1 MGAWILNFLFC
12 MADIYMLHR
21 FFASMFPVRY
31 MGKRRAVLFLGA
43 AGLALLVNME
53 AATWLN
59 LILLPIICFG
69 FAIAEFCVS
78 LKNGIIYTVVFY
90 AIFASGE
97 VTLEIWYRFL
107 SARLRYEI
115 IAWPAGSGLA
125 FLILDYLIRFGFL
138 LFIEQFTKKLEI
150 KGNQEFSMYLLV
162 VPLST
167 ILILGSFLYIDFPVG
182 FPLQC
187 LMCAGALM
195 LYFSNAAIFMILERF
210 SDMMERVKYEQLC
223 SVKQEMD
230 QEQFHNISLLNEDYR
245 RYLHDVHA
253 CMRNIRLLAAKGN
266 DKEVVQI
273 VDEMEGKFETETK
286 IRLYSTSSVLNAILS
301 ERRARAEK
309 CGVQMDIFVERFLK
323 VDFISPADMISMF
336 GNLLDNALEAAQQCE
351 ENKRA
356 VSVKF
361 FMGNEYMLAVHIENY
376 FKTPAL
382 LEKGRLLTTKRDKR
396 VHGFGIGIVR
406 QVAEQYGGSLQLE
419 QTDGR
424 FIADLSLSVYASL
437 QDANFGRKTV

>member
-43 AGLALLVNME
+43 AGLALLVNMK

-90 AIFASGE
+90 AIFAGGE
-97 VTLEIWYRFL
+97 AILEIWYRLISAWTNYQIDAWKIGGGLFFL
-107 SARLRYEI
+107 
-115 IAWPAGSGLA
+115 
-125 FLILDYLIRFGFL
+125 LIGYILRFGYL
-138 LFIEQFTKKLEI
+138 LFIERFTKKLEI
-150 KGNQEFSMYLLV
+150 NNNQEFAEYLLI
-162 VPLST
+162 VPISTLT
-167 ILILGSFLYIDFPVG
+167 ILMIFIYIPFPASAILQGV
-182 FPLQC
+182 
-187 LMCAGALM
+187 MCAGAFL
-195 LYFSNAAIFMILERF
+195 LYFCNAVTFMILERF
-210 SDMMERVKYEQLC
+210 SDVTERIKYEQLC

-273 VDEMEGKFETETK
+273 VDELEGKFETETK

-301 ERRARAEK
+301 ERRERAEK
-309 CGVQMDIFVERFLK
+309 CGVQMDIFVENFLK

-351 ENKRA
+351 ESKRA
-356 VSVKF
+356 VTVKF

-424 FIADLSLSVYASL
+424 FIADLSLSAYASL

>member
-31 MGKRRAVLFLGA
+31 MGKRRTVLFLGA
-43 AGLALLVNME
+43 AGLVLCVNL
-53 AATWLN
+53 ASVTWLN
-59 LILLPIICFG
+59 LLLFPLVSFLYIMC
-69 FAIAEFCVS
+69 EFCIS
-78 LKNGIIYTVVFY
+78 IKNGAIYTVVFY

-97 VTLEIWYRFL
+97 VALEIWYRFL
-107 SARLRYEI
+107 SARLGVQI
-115 IAWPAGSGLA
+115 VAWPGESGFA
-125 FLILDYLIRFGFL
+125 FLVLDYFLRFGFL
-138 LFIEQFTKKLEI
+138 LFIEQFTRKLETRN
-150 KGNQEFSMYLLV
+150 NQEFAAYLLIL
-162 VPLST
+162 PLST
-167 ILILGSFLYIDFPVG
+167 ILILGSFLYLEFPSG

-187 LMCAGALM
+187 FMCAGALM

-210 SDMMERVKYEQLC
+210 AEATERIKYEQLC

-309 CGVQMDIFVERFLK
+309 CGVQMDVFMENFLK

-351 ENKRA
+351 EGKRA
-356 VSVKF
+356 VIVKF
-361 FMGNEYMLAVHIENY
+361 FMGNEYMLVVHIENY

>member
-43 AGLALLVNME
+43 AGLVLCVNL
-53 AATWLN
+53 ASVTWLN
-59 LILLPIICFG
+59 LLLFPLVSFLYIMC
-69 FAIAEFCVS
+69 EFCIS
-78 LKNGIIYTVVFY
+78 IKNGAIYTVVFY
-90 AIFASGE
+90 AIFAGGE
-97 VTLEIWYRFL
+97 AVLEIWYRL
-107 SARLRYEI
+107 VSARTNYSI
-115 IAWPAGSGLA
+115 DTWNMGGIP
-125 FLILDYLIRFGFL
+125 FLILDYLLRLVFL
-138 LFIEQFTKKLEI
+138 RFIEYFTKKLEI
-150 KGNQEFSMYLLV
+150 SRNQDFTSYLLL

-167 ILILGSFLYIDFPVG
+167 ISILMTFIYMPFPESAIV
-182 FPLQC
+182 QVVI
-187 LMCAGALM
+187 CAGAFL
-195 LYFSNAAIFMILERF
+195 LYFCNAVIFIILERF

-266 DKEVVQI
+266 DKEVMQI

-286 IRLYSTSSVLNAILS
+286 IRLYSANSVLNAILS

-309 CGVQMDIFVERFLK
+309 CGVQMDIFVENFLK

-351 ENKRA
+351 ESKRA
-356 VSVKF
+356 VTVKF

-382 LEKGRLLTTKRDKR
+382 LEKGRLLTTKRNKR

-406 QVAEQYGGSLQLE
+406 QVAEQYGGSLQLK

-424 FIADLSLSVYASL
+424 FIADLSLSEYASL